1 MSINRCAGCG
11 QRLEARRRRASS
23 PAAAP
28 APPAQAGDMLA
39 GAGRNTEVSPSM
51 LLLGHLSSGALQ
63 LETESWR
70 AGNPPCR
77 RRALATRSG
86 DHQAAGH
93 GSLHAA
99 RGPLAEY
106 EPRVQSHIIPSRRP
120 NMVPAAA
127 VRCTG
132 RRRRTGR
139 RHTDAGGTHSKGRCG
154 RAFHDTTI
162 VYAIQSEAELQ
173 LHGPQRASPCSP
185 GQRSPPDSQSGADRR
200 AQCDA
205 GALIGPALPLATQ
218 RLPPLPPPLPSLPPP
233 PPPLPLPALMHT
245 HLPSQAHLK
254 PDIQQH
260 AMAPWA
266 ARLPPLQTL
275 RARVEGG
282 VLWLQV
288 SWLGGGSLGARHPPT
303 ASGVICQLTRTS
315 SCP

>member
-1 MSINRCAGCG
+1 MWAARLPVSAAGWRRLGLHGCCGQGAEPPARRAQQAGRPADTEGAWEAKPAIQMRRRSYNMSINRCAGCG

-77 RRALATRSG
+77 RQALATRSG

-99 RGPLAEY
+99 RGPQAEY
-106 EPRVQSHIIPSRRP
+106 EPRIQSHISPSRRP

-127 VRCTG
+127 LRCTG

-185 GQRSPPDSQSGADRR
+185 GQRSPPG
-200 AQCDA
+200 
-205 GALIGPALPLATQ
+205 LAV
-218 RLPPLPPPLPSLPPP
+218 R
-233 PPPLPLPALMHT
+233 
-245 HLPSQAHLK
+245 
-254 PDIQQH
+254 
-260 AMAPWA
+260 
-266 ARLPPLQTL
+266 
-275 RARVEGG
+275 
-282 VLWLQV
+282 
-288 SWLGGGSLGARHPPT
+288 
-303 ASGVICQLTRTS
+303 C
-315 SCP
+315 